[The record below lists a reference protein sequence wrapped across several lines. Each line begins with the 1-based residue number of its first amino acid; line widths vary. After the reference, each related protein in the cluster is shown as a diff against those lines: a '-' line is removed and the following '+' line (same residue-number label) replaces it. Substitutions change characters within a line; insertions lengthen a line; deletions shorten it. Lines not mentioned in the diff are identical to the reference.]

1 MAREMI
7 LIPKRKYEQ
16 LLDKT
21 STSKI
26 EPTKPE
32 NISQKDET
40 NSKKGQKEPRVQMT
54 PKDFFKSKDISNSTP
69 KDIIKSKKHPQSRL
83 KQVKI
88 KPNSLVKQKW
98 LTFHV

>member
-16 LLDKT
+16 FLDKT
-21 STSKI
+21 STPKI
-26 EPTKPE
+26 ETTKLE
-32 NISQKDET
+32 NIIQKDET
-40 NSKKGQKEPRVQMT
+40 YSEKGQKEPHVQMT

-69 KDIIKSKKHPQSRL
+69 KDIIKSEKYSQNRL
-83 KQVKI
+83 KQVRI